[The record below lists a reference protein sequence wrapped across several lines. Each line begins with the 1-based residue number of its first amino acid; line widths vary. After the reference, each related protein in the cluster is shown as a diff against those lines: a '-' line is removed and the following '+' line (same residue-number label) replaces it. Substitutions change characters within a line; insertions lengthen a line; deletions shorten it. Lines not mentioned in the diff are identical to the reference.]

1 MTSERYYPALS
12 QALFGLSVSV
22 VLFTL
27 LNVLIGGPWPGHFGE
42 KYYGLPFLKN
52 LFGLGNSQPVFGP
65 DGVWSSQEILLLVL
79 AIISFAGG
87 KWAGRFRPNFV
98 VPTGGDAIDSGDE
111 FSATVVSASAVS
123 TTGPTSDNYLKGGNS
138 PFINPTT
145 SSIVD
150 SIITEAETVNQAA
163 ISSASNLLA
172 AVTPELPVKEVAKSN
187 AYNEIPGI
195 DNLILDDAPEVKMP
209 FAPSNNISVA
219 LPKDG
224 EESNSLPPQV
234 VANAEAI
241 QAKNV
246 PLPLSTP
253 SVQSQ
258 TEPQPQPQN
267 DELHSDEMPDISNLF
282 DSASVDN
289 EPSPSSQPPVEP
301 SAEIIGSDKLE
312 SKPSVVV
319 SATIGMPDL
328 SELLEEV
335 VQPNDIPQPAE
346 IAPPS
351 SRSNEL
357 SDMPDLSSLF

>member
-1 MTSERYYPALS
+1 MSSERYYPALS

-27 LNVLIGGPWPGHFGE
+27 LNVLIGPWPGHFGE

-65 DGVWSSQEILLLVL
+65 NGVWSSQEALLLVL

-138 PFINPTT
+138 PFTNPMT

-150 SIITEAETVNQAA
+150 SIITETEAVSQVA
-163 ISSASNLLA
+163 IASATNLLA
-172 AVTPELPVKEVAKSN
+172 SVSPELPEKEVAKSN
-187 AYNEIPGI
+187 AYNEIPVI

-209 FAPSNNISVA
+209 FAPSKNISVA
-219 LPKDG
+219 LPKAG
-224 EESNSLPPQV
+224 EESNSLPPKI
-234 VANAEAI
+234 VANAVAI

-246 PLPLSTP
+246 PLPISTP

-258 TEPQPQPQN
+258 TELQPQN
-267 DELHSDEMPDISNLF
+267 DELQSDEMPDISNLF
-282 DSASVDN
+282 DTPSAVN
-289 EPSPSSQPPVEP
+289 EPSPSSQPPVEL
-301 SAEIIGSDKLE
+301 SAEIIESDKLE
-312 SKPSVVV
+312 PKPSVVV
-319 SATIGMPDL
+319 PALIGMPDL
-328 SELLEEV
+328 SELLGEA